1 MFSWPDAEMTTTLT
15 VREIKNGFVR
25 ALIPRFGFLCG
36 LLLLLFPVSA
46 SAQSG
51 QQQTARPSPET
62 IREWQ
67 SRKYGM
73 FIHFGL
79 YSTLGGMWKGKQY
92 SGNYSE
98 QIESDAHIPEAEYAA
113 LASKFDP
120 AKWDPDAIVQLAI
133 DAGMKFIVLTAKH
146 HDGFSL
152 FATKQSTF
160 NSVEATPFKRD
171 IVKSLAEA
179 CAKRGMPFGVYY
191 STIDW
196 HFGDVPQE
204 ANDNPISRKHEEFN
218 AAQLRELMTGYGPLT
233 EIWFDMGHPTP
244 LQSRHF
250 VDVVHG
256 LQPECM
262 ISGRVCNNE
271 GDFSE
276 TGDDAIP
283 DYIQNEPWESPAS
296 IFADTWGYRSWEKR
310 GNLAEK
316 TREEILRLVK
326 VVSRGGNYILNI
338 GPEGDGSVV
347 PFEAEVLRGAGQWLR
362 ENGDAIYGTQPQ
374 PFRKLS
380 FGYATVK
387 DNRLY
392 LFVERLPVDGKL
404 ELPRLQ
410 NRIQRAYWLN
420 SPEGSQLRSEE
431 TASGRTVLAV
441 SAPSNRFLPVVALE
455 FEGKLSVLSPAVQPD
470 ATDKVFLTPGESE
483 RSYNLNGEGYQ
494 DPPTVHGELW
504 HFAVKR
510 AGLYR
515 VELKYK
521 PGRFSRAFDVQVGDS
536 TIKAIVQGDHASPAT
551 VGTVVLAR
559 SRDTV
564 LSINRASPA
573 ERAAKLDVDFTGVVL
588 TYVGPAPNA
597 RN

>member
-1 MFSWPDAEMTTTLT
+1 
-15 VREIKNGFVR
+15 
-25 ALIPRFGFLCG
+25 
-36 LLLLLFPVSA
+36 
-46 SAQSG
+46 
-51 QQQTARPSPET
+51 
-62 IREWQ
+62 
-67 SRKYGM
+67 M

-79 YSTLGGMWKGKQY
+79 YSTLGGVWKGKRY

-113 LASKFDP
+113 IASKFDFLG
-120 AKWDPDAIVQLAI
+120 WDPDAIVQLAI
-133 DAGMKFIVLTAKH
+133 DAGMRFIVLTAKH

-152 FATKQSTF
+152 FATHQSTF
-160 NSVEATPFKRD
+160 NSAEATRFKKD

-204 ANDNPISRKHEEFN
+204 ANDNPISQQHEEFN
-218 AAQLRELMTGYGPLT
+218 VAQLRELLTGYGPLT

-250 VDVVHG
+250 ADTVHS

-262 ISGRVCNNE
+262 ISGRVWNNE

-283 DYIQNEPWESPAS
+283 EYIQTEPWESPAS
-296 IFADTWGYRSWEKR
+296 IFADTWGYRSWENR
-310 GNLAEK
+310 TNLTEK
-316 TREEILRLVK
+316 IQEQILRLVK

-338 GPEGDGSVV
+338 GPQGDGSVV
-347 PFEAEVLRGAGQWLR
+347 PYEAEVLRGTGRWLH

-374 PFRKLS
+374 PFRKLN

-387 DNRLY
+387 GNRVY
-392 LFVERLPVDGKL
+392 LFVEHLPGDGKL
-404 ELPRLQ
+404 ELPGLQ

-420 SPEGSQLRSEE
+420 SPEKGELRSEK
-431 TASGRTVLAV
+431 TATGETVLAV
-441 SAPSNRFLPVVALE
+441 SEPGNHFLPVVALE
-455 FEGKLSVLSPAVQPD
+455 FEGKLNVLSPSVQPD
-470 ATDKVFLTPGESE
+470 DTDKVRLTPEESE

-510 AGLYR
+510 AGQYR
-515 VELKYK
+515 VELQYR
-521 PGRFSRAFDVQVGDS
+521 PGRFSRALDVQIGDS
-536 TIKAIVQGDHASPAT
+536 TIKAIIQGDHPSPAT
-551 VGTVVLAR
+551 VGTITLAK
-559 SRDTV
+559 SNDTV

-588 TYVGPAPNA
+588 TYIGSSN
-597 RN
+597 

>member
-1 MFSWPDAEMTTTLT
+1 MPALT
-15 VREIKNGFVR
+15 R
-25 ALIPRFGFLCG
+25 RFGSLFC
-36 LLLLLFPVSA
+36 LLPLLFPVFA
-46 SAQSG
+46 AAESG
-51 QQQTARPSPET
+51 PPQAPRPSLAT

-79 YSTLGGMWKGKQY
+79 YSTLGGVWKGKRY

-98 QIESDAHIPEAEYAA
+98 QIESDAHIPEAEYAD

-120 AKWDPDAIVQLAI
+120 VGWDPDAIVQLAV
-133 DAGMKFIVLTAKH
+133 DAGMRFIVLTAKH

-152 FATKQSTF
+152 FATHQSIF
-160 NSVEATPFKRD
+160 NSAEATPLKKD

-204 ANDNPISRKHEEFN
+204 ANDNPISQRHEEFN
-218 AAQLRELMTGYGPLT
+218 DAQLRELLTGYGPLT

-244 LQSRHF
+244 LQSRRF
-250 VDVVHG
+250 ADTVHS

-262 ISGRVCNNE
+262 ISGRVWNNE

-283 DYIQNEPWESPAS
+283 EYIQADPWESPAS
-296 IFADTWGYRSWEKR
+296 IFADTWGYRSWENR
-310 GNLAEK
+310 TNLPQK
-316 TREEILRLVK
+316 IREQILRLVK

-338 GPEGDGSVV
+338 GPQGDGSVV
-347 PFEAEVLRGAGQWLR
+347 PYEAEVLRGAGRWLHD
-362 ENGDAIYGTQPQ
+362 NGDAIYGTQPQ
-374 PFRKLS
+374 PFRKLT

-387 DNRLY
+387 GNRLY
-392 LFVERLPVDGKL
+392 LFVEHLPSDGRL
-404 ELPRLQ
+404 ELPGLQ
-410 NRIQRAYWLN
+410 NRIQKAYWLN
-420 SPEGSQLRSEE
+420 SPEAGELRSEE
-431 TASGRTVLAV
+431 IRAGKIVLAV
-441 SAPSNRFLPVVALE
+441 SEPGKHFLPVVALE
-455 FEGKLSVLSPAVQPD
+455 FEGKLNVLSPAVQPD
-470 ATDKVFLTPGESE
+470 ANDKVLLTPQGSE

-510 AGLYR
+510 AGLYK
-515 VELKYK
+515 VELQYK
-521 PGRFSRAFDVQVGDS
+521 QGRFSRAFDVKVGDS
-536 TIKAIVQGDHASPAT
+536 SIKAIIQGDHASPAA
-551 VGTVVLAR
+551 VGTVTLP
-559 SRDTV
+559 SSIDTV
-564 LSINRASPA
+564 LSINRAAPA

-588 TYVGPAPNA
+588 TYVGRTPQTEHAH
-597 RN
+597 